1 MPAAL
6 NYQTATSTTLDGQ
19 QIFTRNKANIA
30 QTAFDKMRNYNPVNL
45 GTLNIGIEWIC
56 PEESVVFM
64 YNSSNNELF
73 LNGNPYS
80 SLNEGEKAIFHRW
93 LPHFT
98 KQFVIRYN
106 KEFNI

>member
-1 MPAAL
+1 MPASL
-6 NYQTATSTTLDGQ
+6 NYQTATRTTLDGQ

-30 QTAFDKMRNYNPVNL
+30 QTAFDKMRTYNPVNL
-45 GTLNIGIEWIC
+45 GTLNITIEWTC
-56 PEESVVFM
+56 PEASAVFI

-73 LNGNPYS
+73 LNGTAYS
-80 SLNEGEKAIFHRW
+80 SLEAGQKDIFHRW

-106 KEFNI
+106 NEFSI